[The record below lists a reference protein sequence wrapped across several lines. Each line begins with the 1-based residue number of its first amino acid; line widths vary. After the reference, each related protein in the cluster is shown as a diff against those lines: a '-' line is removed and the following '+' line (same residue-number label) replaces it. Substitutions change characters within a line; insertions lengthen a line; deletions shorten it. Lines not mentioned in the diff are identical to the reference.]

1 MTKRYALIVFML
13 FFVLLNGCQSKQEDN
28 ANKSSSNN
36 TEQSQQNMDVIE
48 NVNVTTFPATYQK
61 SGEHVN
67 INIESINPE
76 KAYFIEGSAKTMNL
90 NYEAIGKTLIPEN
103 EIGQVDTEA
112 KQILSKNM
120 VDDTFY
126 EKMFIWGKDNFSYYT
141 YQSNEI
147 FSSVNDEKK
156 TSDYN
161 LPLYTPEKVFSFC
174 SAENALE
181 NIKTQLNEFG
191 IRMDETYLVHTYYL
205 DHEILKQQESHFDM
219 DGNREESEYKT
230 DWSEKDDA
238 YLFYISQT
246 YCELPDYHTS
256 DVMSVRAEDSSAQI
270 MVMYGEEGIL
280 YMKVQDIG
288 IYETGKKEI
297 KLLPFETV
305 AETVLNYF
313 DSILDKATYE
323 VTDSHL
329 ICDYVSSHKAKDKK
343 ILCPVWAFHVIESK
357 DGDNSIN
364 YELRVDASTGAVV
377 Q

>member
-13 FFVLLNGCQSKQEDN
+13 LFILLNGCQSKQEDN

-48 NVNVTTFPATYQK
+48 TANVTTFPATYQK

-67 INIESINPE
+67 INIDSINPE
-76 KAYFIEGSAKTMNL
+76 KAYFIEGSARPMNL

-103 EIGQVDTEA
+103 EIGQVDIEA
-112 KQILSKNM
+112 KQILSNNM
-120 VDDTFY
+120 VDDTFH

-141 YQSNEI
+141 YHSNEL

-156 TSDYN
+156 AADYN
-161 LPLYTPEKVFSFC
+161 LPLYTQEKVFSFG

-181 NIKTQLNEFG
+181 DIKAQLNEFG
-191 IRMDETYLVHTYYL
+191 IQMDETYLVHTYYL

-219 DGNREESEYKT
+219 EGNREESEYKT
-230 DWSEKDDA
+230 DWSEEDDA
-238 YLFYISQT
+238 YMFYISQT

-270 MVMYGEEGIL
+270 TVMYGKEGIL

-288 IYETGKKEI
+288 IYEMGTKEI
-297 KLLPFETV
+297 ELLPFETI

-313 DSILDKATYE
+313 DSILDKVTYE
-323 VTDSHL
+323 VTDARL
-329 ICDYVSSHKAKDKK
+329 ICDYASSHKSEDEK
-343 ILCPVWAFHVIESK
+343 ILCPVWAFHIIETR
-357 DGDNSIN
+357 DGDSLVN
-364 YELRVDASTGAVV
+364 YELRVDASKGTVM